1 MSVRSTSFRTCMLIG
16 ALALLGAAVFY
27 GFGYIGVSSVIRT
40 ANFTPFYAES
50 IRSLWI
56 GYCLQSAL
64 LGVLFIVAAV
74 RPYWISRPLVVIC
87 GLMPLAQA
95 VLALS
100 STGNVVAMV
109 LMSIAAVF
117 VLLGS
122 VLWPARPAIVA
133 APAKPGNSPPP
144 PLPPT
149 EML

>member
-1 MSVRSTSFRTCMLIG
+1 MSVRNTSFRTCMLIG
-16 ALALLGAAVFY
+16 AIALLGAAVFY

-56 GYCLQSAL
+56 GYCLQSGL
-64 LGVLFIVAAV
+64 LGVLFIVAAI

-95 VLALS
+95 TLALS
-100 STGNVVAMV
+100 STGNVIAMV
-109 LMSIAAVF
+109 LMSIAAIF

-122 VLWPARPAIVA
+122 LLWPAQPAVIAPA
-133 APAKPGNSPPP
+133 APAGIAPLPPV
-144 PLPPT
+144 PPT